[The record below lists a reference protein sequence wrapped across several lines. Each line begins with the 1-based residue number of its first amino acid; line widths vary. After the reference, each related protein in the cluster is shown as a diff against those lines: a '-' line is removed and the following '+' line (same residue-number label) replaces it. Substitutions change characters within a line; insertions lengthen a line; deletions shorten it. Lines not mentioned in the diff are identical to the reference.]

1 MSLEP
6 QGLLAR
12 MTRALRC
19 LPGVG
24 PKSAQRMTFYLL
36 QRDREGARQLALA
49 VLEALDKVGHCL
61 ECRTL
66 TEAERCAICANPG
79 REKSLLCVVE
89 TPAEAEA
96 INEATGFKGV
106 FFVLN
111 GRLSPLD
118 GIGPMELRLD
128 LLEGRL
134 RSGEILEIILAT
146 NTTVEGEATAHYI
159 SEMAR
164 DHEITIS
171 KLAYGMP
178 LGGEL
183 EYVDGAT
190 LSHAFHGRKSV

>member
-1 MSLEP
+1 MEP

-49 VLEALDKVGHCL
+49 VLEALDKVGHCV

-66 TEAERCAICANPG
+66 TEAERCAICSDPR
-79 REKSLLCVVE
+79 RERSLLCVVE

-118 GIGPMELRLD
+118 GIGPMD
-128 LLEGRL
+128 LLEARL
-134 RSGEILEIILAT
+134 RFGDIREIILAT

-159 SEMAR
+159 HDMAR
-164 DHEITIS
+164 DQQITIS

-183 EYVDGAT
+183 EYIDGAT
-190 LSHAFHGRKSV
+190 LSHAFHGRKNV

>member
-1 MSLEP
+1 
-6 QGLLAR
+6 
-12 MTRALRC
+12 
-19 LPGVG
+19 
-24 PKSAQRMTFYLL
+24 MTFYLL

-49 VLEALDKVGHCL
+49 VLEALDKVGHCE

-66 TEAERCAICANPG
+66 TEAERCAICSDPR
-79 REKSLLCVVE
+79 RERSLLCVVE

-128 LLEGRL
+128 LLEARL
-134 RSGEILEIILAT
+134 RFGDIREIILAT

-159 SEMAR
+159 HDMAR
-164 DHEITIS
+164 DQQITIS

-183 EYVDGAT
+183 EYIDGAT
-190 LSHAFHGRKSV
+190 LSHAFHGRKNV